1 LLILG
6 KEFCWKMIFTLKKE
20 LSPEHNIRVTCI
32 ESGAVSTELLE
43 TITDESME

>member
-20 LSPEHNIRVTCI
+20 LSPSTTYELHALNQGVL
-32 ESGAVSTELLE
+32 TELLE
-43 TITDESME
+43 KITDESMQ